1 MSYVNTA
8 YKKGL
13 LSVPYQ
19 FVASPSYEVLMGSTA
34 YAVSSDTSDMDIYA
48 MVVNPYD
55 MLFPHVG
62 GHIHGLFDAPPTFDV
77 LNQHHIKFDNKEFDF
92 NVFSIVKYFNLC
104 ADNNPNMLD
113 SLFVPDR
120 CILYSDQAG
129 KILRE
134 NRHAFLHMG
143 AYHRYRGYFYAQM
156 KKLDSGAN
164 KASRQD
170 LIDKFGFD
178 TKFAYHIV
186 RLALQV
192 EQLMVHGDMQLDS
205 NAEILKSIRRGDWT
219 LGELR
224 AWVKSKEADLEKLYA
239 ISKSLP
245 YSPDKSKLKKIFVDV
260 VEAKYGSIDAF
271 LAQDSNSE
279 VLQKAIK
286 YDKICKL
293 MEELE

>member
-1 MSYVNTA
+1 MSYVNKA
-8 YKKGL
+8 YSKGL

-55 MLFPHVG
+55 MMFPHVN
-62 GHIHGLFDAPPTFDV
+62 GHVYGLFDAPATFEV

-120 CILYSDQAG
+120 CVLHSDSAG
-129 KILRE
+129 DLMRK
-134 NRHAFLHMG
+134 NRHMFLHMG

-156 KKLDSGAN
+156 KKLDGGAN
-164 KASRQD
+164 KASRQKLVD
-170 LIDKFGFD
+170 EHGFD

-192 EQLMVHGDMQLDS
+192 EQLMIHGDMQLDS
-205 NAEILKSIRRGDWT
+205 NAEILKAIRRGDWT
-219 LGELR
+219 LEELK
-224 AWVKSKEADLEKLYA
+224 AWVKSKEADLEKLYSNSTA
-239 ISKSLP
+239 LP
-245 YSPDKSKLKKIFVDV
+245 YSADKAKLKKLFIAV
-260 VEAKYGSIDAF
+260 VEAKYGSVDAF
-271 LAQDSNSE
+271 LSQDANSE
-279 VLQKAIK
+279 VLQKSMK
-286 YDKICKL
+286 YDKIVKL
-293 MEELE
+293 MEELK

>member
-1 MSYVNTA
+1 MSYVNKA

-13 LSVPYQ
+13 LTPPFP

-48 MVVNPYD
+48 MVVSPYE
-55 MLFPHVG
+55 MLFPHTRGYVY
-62 GHIHGLFDAPPTFDV
+62 GLFDSPDNFEV

-92 NVFSIVKYFNLC
+92 NVFSVVKYFNLC

-120 CILYSDQAG
+120 CVLHIDAAG
-129 KILRE
+129 KLLRD

-156 KKLDSGAN
+156 KKLDGGAN
-164 KASRQD
+164 KASRQHLVD
-170 LIDKFGFD
+170 QFGFD

-192 EQLMVHGDMQLDS
+192 EQLMIHGDMSLDS
-205 NAEILKSIRRGDWT
+205 NAEILKAIRRGDWT
-219 LGELR
+219 LDELK
-224 AWVKSKEADLEKLYA
+224 AWVKSKEADLEKLYTN
-239 ISKSLP
+239 SKTLP
-245 YSPDKSKLKKIFVDV
+245 YAPDKAKLKRLFLDV
-260 VEAKYGSIDAF
+260 VEAKHGSIDSF
-271 LAQDSNSE
+271 LSSHSDANL
-279 VLQKAIK
+279 LQKAMN
-286 YDKICKL
+286 YDKIVQLVKD
-293 MEELE
+293 LE